1 MKPIAF
7 NTEFK
12 YKCPS
17 CGTTFWL
24 TTKQVKTIG
33 YKIACCQTLNI
44 TPIRKIE
51 VQLEFSQ
58 IEEIV
63 RGAFDTLQGSYPLE
77 QIKKFQ
83 NVVNCSSKEDLVKK
97 FLQIQV

>member
-1 MKPIAF
+1 
-7 NTEFK
+7 
-12 YKCPS
+12 
-17 CGTTFWL
+17 
-24 TTKQVKTIG
+24 VKTIG